1 MYLKS
6 ILSMATN
13 KFFKSL
19 LFTLTIAVSLF
30 GFCVENSL
38 AYPVF
43 AQQGYSNPRAA
54 NGKLACANCHLNQ
67 KAIEIEAPQAVLP
80 NSVFEIEVKVPYDT
94 SRQQIGANGKKAD
107 LNVGGIVILPSGFKL
122 APKNQ
127 IPEEV
132 KVKNKGV
139 FISPYSTEFDNILV
153 VGPIAGKKHQ
163 ELIFPVVAPDP
174 EKDSNVKYLTYP
186 LYAGGNRGRGQVY
199 PTGEKSNI
207 NSFGA
212 LQAGQISAID
222 ITEKGESNITI
233 VSSNGT
239 ETTQTVPKGLVL
251 LVKQGDVVKT
261 EQALNIDPNVGGF
274 GQEET
279 EIVLQK
285 SARIIGYL
293 AFCFS
298 VLLTQVLLILK
309 KKQFEKVQ
317 AAELNF

>member
-1 MYLKS
+1 
-6 ILSMATN
+6 MATN

-19 LFTLTIAVSLF
+19 LFTLTIAVSVF
-30 GFCVENSL
+30 GFSIENSL

-80 NSVFEIEVKVPYDT
+80 NSVFEVEVKVPYDT
-94 SRQQIGANGKKAD
+94 TRKQIGANGKPAD
-107 LNVGGIVILPSGFKL
+107 LNVGGVVILPQGFKL
-122 APKNQ
+122 AAKSQ

-132 KVKNKGV
+132 KLKNKGV

-153 VGPIAGKKHQ
+153 VGPIAGKTHQ

-174 EKDSNVKYLTYP
+174 EKNSDVKYLTYP

-199 PTGEKSNI
+199 PTGEKSNVNI
-207 NSFGA
+207 FGA
-212 LQAGQISAID
+212 SQAGQISEITT
-222 ITEKGESNITI
+222 TEKQESNITI
-233 VSSNGT
+233 VSPNGT
-239 ETTQTVPKGLVL
+239 TASQIVPKGLTLV
-251 LVKQGDVVKT
+251 VKQGDVVKVD
-261 EQALNIDPNVGGF
+261 QALNVDPNVGGF

-285 SARIIGYL
+285 PARIIGYL

-298 VLLTQVLLILK
+298 VLLTQVFLILK

>member
-1 MYLKS
+1 
-6 ILSMATN
+6 MATN

-19 LFTLTIAVSLF
+19 LFTLTIAISLF
-30 GFCVENSL
+30 GFCLENAS

-80 NSVFEIEVKVPYDT
+80 NSVFEVEVKVPYNT
-94 SRQQIGANGKKAD
+94 ELKQIGANGKAAD
-107 LNVGGIVILPSGFKL
+107 LNVGGIVILPKGFKL

-132 KVKNKGV
+132 KAKNKGV

-174 EKDSNVKYLTYP
+174 ETSADAKYLTYP

-212 LQAGQISAID
+212 LQAGQIAEVST
-222 ITEKGESNITI
+222 TEKN
-233 VSSNGT
+233 
-239 ETTQTVPKGLVL
+239 ETTIAIINSDGTKTSQIVPAGLKIIVKEGD
-251 LVKQGDVVKT
+251 LVKA
-261 EQALNIDPNVGGF
+261 EEALNIDPNVGGF

-285 SARIIGYL
+285 PARIIGYL

-298 VLLTQVLLILK
+298 VVLTQVFLILK

>member
-1 MYLKS
+1 
-6 ILSMATN
+6 MATN

-19 LFTLTIAVSLF
+19 LFTLTIAISLF
-30 GFCVENSL
+30 GFCIENSV

-80 NSVFEIEVKVPYDT
+80 NSVFEVEVKVPYDT

-107 LNVGGIVILPSGFKL
+107 LNVGGIVILPKGFKL

-127 IPEEV
+127 IPAEV
-132 KVKNKGV
+132 KQKNKGV

-153 VGPIAGKKHQ
+153 VGPIAGKTHQ
-163 ELIFPVVAPDP
+163 ELIFPVIAPDP
-174 EKDSNVKYLTYP
+174 EKSSDVKYLTYP

-199 PTGEKSNI
+199 PTGEKSNV
-207 NSFGA
+207 NTFGA
-212 LQAGQISAID
+212 VQAGQISAIN
-222 ITEKGESNITI
+222 ITEKGESNVTI

-239 ETTQTVPKGLVL
+239 ETTQIVPNGLEL
-251 LVKQGDVVKT
+251 IVKQGDLVKID
-261 EQALNIDPNVGGF
+261 QALNIDPNVGGF

-285 SARIIGYL
+285 AERIIGYL

>member
-1 MYLKS
+1 
-6 ILSMATN
+6 MATN

-30 GFCVENSL
+30 GFCIENSS

-80 NSVFEIEVKVPYDT
+80 NSVFEVEVKVPYDT

-107 LNVGGIVILPSGFKL
+107 LNVGGIVILPNGFKL
-122 APKNQ
+122 APKSQ

-132 KVKNKGV
+132 KQKNKGV

-174 EKDSNVKYLTYP
+174 EKDSDVKYLTYP

-199 PTGEKSNI
+199 PTGEKSNV
-207 NSFGA
+207 NTFGA
-212 LQAGQISAID
+212 VQAGQISAISL
-222 ITEKGESNITI
+222 TEKGESNITI
-233 VSSNGT
+233 VSSTGT
-239 ETTQTVPKGLVL
+239 ETTQIVPTGLELV
-251 LVKQGDVVKT
+251 VKQGEVVKID
-261 EQALNIDPNVGGF
+261 QALNIDPNVGGF

-285 SARIIGYL
+285 PERIIGYL

-298 VLLTQVLLILK
+298 VLITQVLLILK

>member
-1 MYLKS
+1 MG
-6 ILSMATN
+6 TN

-19 LFTLTIAVSLF
+19 LFTFTIAVSLF
-30 GFCVENSL
+30 GLGVENSS

-43 AQQGYSNPRAA
+43 AQQNYSNPRAA

-80 NSVFEIEVKVPYDT
+80 NSVFEVELKLPYDL
-94 SRQQIGANGKKAD
+94 SKQQIGANGKKAD
-107 LNVGGIVILPSGFKL
+107 LNVGGILILPKGFKL
-122 APKNQ
+122 ASSSQVPK
-127 IPEEV
+127 EV
-132 KVKNKGV
+132 KAKNKGV

-153 VGPIAGKKHQ
+153 VGPIAGKTHQ

-174 EKDSNVKYLTYP
+174 DTNSEVKYLTYP
-186 LYAGGNRGRGQVY
+186 MYAGGNRGRGQVY

-207 NSFGA
+207 NAFGA
-212 LQAGQISAID
+212 VQAGQISEIS
-222 ITEKGESNITI
+222 TSEKGESTVAII
-233 VSSNGT
+233 DANGT
-239 ETTQTVPKGLVL
+239 KASQVVPAGLVL
-251 LVKQGDVVKT
+251 TVKVGDSVKVD
-261 EQALNIDPNVGGF
+261 QPLNIDPNVGGF

-285 SARIIGYL
+285 PARIIGYL
-293 AFCFS
+293 AFCFC
-298 VLLTQVLLILK
+298 VLLTQVFLIIK

>member
-1 MYLKS
+1 
-6 ILSMATN
+6 MATN

-19 LFTLTIAVSLF
+19 LFTLTIAISLF
-30 GFCVENSL
+30 GFCIENSL

-80 NSVFEIEVKVPYDT
+80 NSVFEVEVKVPYDT
-94 SRQQIGANGKKAD
+94 SRKQIGANGKKAD
-107 LNVGGIVILPSGFKL
+107 LNVGGIVILPKGFKL

-127 IPEEV
+127 IPDEV
-132 KVKNKGV
+132 KQKNKGV

-153 VGPIAGKKHQ
+153 VGPIAGKTHQ

-174 EKDSNVKYLTYP
+174 EKSSDVKYLTYP

-199 PTGEKSNI
+199 PTGEKSNV
-207 NSFGA
+207 NTFGA
-212 LQAGQISAID
+212 VQAGQISAIET
-222 ITEKGESNITI
+222 TEKGESNVTIT
-233 VSSNGT
+233 SSDGT
-239 ETTQTVPKGLVL
+239 TTTQIVPKGLELV
-251 LVKQGDVVKT
+251 VKQGDLVKI
-261 EQALNIDPNVGGF
+261 EQSLNIDPNVGGF

-285 SARIIGYL
+285 PERIIGYL

>member
-1 MYLKS
+1 
-6 ILSMATN
+6 MATN

-19 LFTLTIAVSLF
+19 LFTLTIAISLF
-30 GFCVENSL
+30 GFCIENSL

-80 NSVFEIEVKVPYDT
+80 NTVFEVEVKVPYDT
-94 SRQQIGANGKKAD
+94 TRKQIGANGKKAD
-107 LNVGGIVILPSGFKL
+107 LNVGGIVILPQGFKL
-122 APKNQ
+122 AAKNQ
-127 IPEEV
+127 ISEEI
-132 KVKNKGV
+132 KQKNKGV

-199 PTGEKSNI
+199 PTGEKSNV
-207 NSFGA
+207 NTFGA
-212 LQAGQISAID
+212 VQAGQISEIST
-222 ITEKGESNITI
+222 TEKQDSTVTI
-233 VSSNGT
+233 ISSNGT
-239 ETTQTVPKGLVL
+239 TTSQIVPKGLEL
-251 LVKQGDVVKT
+251 TVKQGDIVKLD
-261 EQALNIDPNVGGF
+261 QSLNLDPNVGGF

-293 AFCFS
+293 AFCLS
-298 VLLTQVLLILK
+298 VLLTQILLILK

>member
-1 MYLKS
+1 MG
-6 ILSMATN
+6 TN

-19 LFTLTIAVSLF
+19 LFTFTIAVSLF
-30 GFCVENSL
+30 GLGVENSS

-67 KAIEIEAPQAVLP
+67 KAIGIEAPQAVLP
-80 NSVFEIEVKVPYDT
+80 NSVFEVELKVPYDL
-94 SRQQIGANGKKAD
+94 SKQQIGANGKKAD
-107 LNVGGIVILPSGFKL
+107 LNVGGILILPKGFKL
-122 APKNQ
+122 ASSSQVPK
-127 IPEEV
+127 EV
-132 KVKNKGV
+132 KAKNKGV

-153 VGPIAGKKHQ
+153 VGPIAGKTHQ

-174 EKDSNVKYLTYP
+174 DTNSEVKYLTYP

-207 NSFGA
+207 NAFGA
-212 LQAGQISAID
+212 VQAGQIAEIS
-222 ITEKGESNITI
+222 TSEKGESNVTI
-233 VSSNGT
+233 IDANGT
-239 ETTQTVPKGLVL
+239 KASQVVPAGLVL
-251 LVKQGDVVKT
+251 TVKVGDSVKVD
-261 EQALNIDPNVGGF
+261 QPLNIDPNVGGF

-285 SARIIGYL
+285 PARIIGYL
-293 AFCFS
+293 AFCFC
-298 VLLTQVLLILK
+298 VLLTQVFLIIK